1 MTKDEY
7 KGFYQTLTKDQQD
20 PLAYSHFSAEGEVNF
35 KCLLYVPTD
44 ASTNL
49 RSGHQKRIHPLK
61 LYVQRVF
68 ITDHFEEILPKYL
81 SFIRGVIDTDDLPLN
96 VARETLQQSKSLD
109 SIKKKLLRKSFD
121 MLKRISSDVYPVFWK
136 EYGTHI
142 KLGLMEDTENRVHLV
157 RLLRFHSSASEDGL
171 ISLVQYI
178 EGMKAGQQHIYFVA
192 VRSIDEAR
200 KVRFCLHDRI
210 LKRLLCVIVTV
221 CGECIESRL

>member
-35 KCLLYVPTD
+35 RCLFYVPTD
-44 ASTNL
+44 ASSNL

-109 SIKKKLLRKSFD
+109 SIKQKILRKSFD
-121 MLKRISSDVYPVFWK
+121 MLKRIPSDVYPIFWK

-142 KLGLMEDTENRVHLV
+142 KLGVMEDTDNRVHLV
-157 RLLRFHSSASEDGL
+157 RLLRFRSSSSDDEL
-171 ISLVQYI
+171 VSLVQYV
-178 EGMKAGQQHIYFVA
+178 ERMKKEQQHIYFITA
-192 VRSIDEAR
+192 RSVEEAR
-200 KVRFCLHDRI
+200 KVRPWPNH
-210 LKRLLCVIVTV
+210 KV
-221 CGECIESRL
+221 G